1 MLSCLTATA
10 LSIRIRIA
18 AEIRL
23 PSTQSGGWWV
33 ISISRRV
40 DKTASRAFPG
50 VIRISGRFLA
60 ARAKI
65 AFALLRLRKDN
76 LSLQFRCKRGF
87 VSQLLSPGLQG
98 QLSSPTTALPAH
110 LAAGPCLLSQLVF
123 LSVLSI
129 KPPPLRDLKID
140 RSLSLKHGS
149 CSGQSKSALQASR
162 EKSGPCRHPGRLY
175 AAKNA
180 GV

>member
-10 LSIRIRIA
+10 LSIYQNR
-18 AEIRL
+18 
-23 PSTQSGGWWV
+23 GGNPPPIHPKWGWV
-33 ISISRRV
+33 VSISRRV

-60 ARAKI
+60 ALAKI
-65 AFALLRLRKDN
+65 AFASERKDN

-87 VSQLLSPGLQG
+87 VSSSSHRGCRGSYPASS
-98 QLSSPTTALPAH
+98 SSPTTAPAD
-110 LAAGPCLLSQLVF
+110 LTAGPCLLSQLVF

-129 KPPPLRDLKID
+129 KPPPHD

-162 EKSGPCRHPGRLY
+162 EKSGPCPGRLY

>member
-1 MLSCLTATA
+1 MPAACSPVSLQLLF

-23 PSTQSGGWWV
+23 PSTQSGGGSSPSSPVASTKLHRVRFLASSESVVDSLLRWRKSPSLLNARTTCRYSFAANAV
-33 ISISRRV
+33 SSAPPLTGVAGAAIQHPAPALLLHLQTSRRV
-40 DKTASRAFPG
+40 HACFHS
-50 VIRISGRFLA
+50 
-60 ARAKI
+60 
-65 AFALLRLRKDN
+65 
-76 LSLQFRCKRGF
+76 
-87 VSQLLSPGLQG
+87 
-98 QLSSPTTALPAH
+98 
-110 LAAGPCLLSQLVF
+110 LVF

-129 KPPPLRDLKID
+129 KPPPHD

-162 EKSGPCRHPGRLY
+162 EKSGPCPGRLY